1 MNRIYNF
8 SAGPAMMPVEVLE
21 EAAKEMLNYKGCG
34 SSVMELSHRS
44 AEYKEIHEEAKN
56 LLKELMNLDDKHEIL
71 FLQGG
76 ASSQFYMLPMNILN
90 KEDRA
95 SYLITGSWAKKAYKE
110 AKYFGQIDI
119 LTSSEDDNFTY
130 IPEINENNI
139 AKESKYLYLC
149 TNNTIYGTRID
160 PKTIKNLKSNIVVD
174 MSSNILSEEY
184 DMNQFKIAFAGAQK
198 NLGPSGLTVVVVEKD
213 FIEENK
219 KDLPSMLNYTTH
231 LEKNSMYNTPPCYS
245 IYMCGLVAKWMK
257 NMGGVKKL
265 EELNREKAKLLYD
278 FIDNSNLYKNNIKKE
293 DRSLMNVV
301 FVTGDEELDKEFVK
315 EAKAANIVNIKGHRS
330 VGGMRAS
337 IYNAMPIEAVEYLI
351 NFMKDFE
358 IQHK

>member
-1 MNRIYNF
+1 MNRVYNF

-110 AKYFGQIDI
+110 ANYFGQIYI
-119 LTSSEDDNFTY
+119 LASSEDDNFTY
-130 IPEINENNI
+130 IPEIKENNI

-160 PKTIKNLKSNIVVD
+160 PKTIKNLKSNIVAD

-231 LEKNSMYNTPPCYS
+231 LEKDSMYNTPPCYS

-257 NMGGVKKL
+257 NIGGVKKL

-293 DRSLMNVV
+293 DRSLMNIV

>member
-1 MNRIYNF
+1 MNRVYNF

-110 AKYFGQIDI
+110 ANYFGQIDI
-119 LTSSEDDNFTY
+119 LASSEDDNFTY

-160 PKTIKNLKSNIVVD
+160 PKTIKNLKSNIVAD

-231 LEKNSMYNTPPCYS
+231 LEKDSMYNTPPCYS
-245 IYMCGLVAKWMK
+245 IYMCGLVAKWVK
-257 NMGGVKKL
+257 NIGGVKKL

-293 DRSLMNVV
+293 DRSLMNIV
-301 FVTGDEELDKEFVK
+301 FVTGNEELDKEFVK

>member
-1 MNRIYNF
+1 MNRVYNF

-44 AEYKEIHEEAKN
+44 AEYKEIHEESKN

-119 LTSSEDDNFTY
+119 LASSEDDNFTY
-130 IPEINENNI
+130 IPEIKENNI

-160 PKTIKNLKSNIVVD
+160 PKTIKNLKSNIVAD

-231 LEKNSMYNTPPCYS
+231 LEKDSMYNTPPCYS

-257 NMGGVKKL
+257 NIGGVKKL

-293 DRSLMNVV
+293 YRSLMNIV
-301 FVTGDEELDKEFVK
+301 FVTGNEELDKEFVK

>member
-1 MNRIYNF
+1 MNRVYNF

-21 EAAKEMLNYKGCG
+21 EAKKEMLNYKGCG

-119 LTSSEDDNFTY
+119 LASSEDDNFTY
-130 IPEINENNI
+130 IPEIKENNI
-139 AKESKYLYLC
+139 TKESKYLYLC

-160 PKTIKNLKSNIVVD
+160 PKTIKNLKSNIVAD

-231 LEKNSMYNTPPCYS
+231 LEKDSMYNTPPCYS

-257 NMGGVKKL
+257 NIGGVKKL

-278 FIDNSNLYKNNIKKE
+278 FIDNSKLYKNNIKKE
-293 DRSLMNVV
+293 DRSLMNIV

-358 IQHK
+358 IQNK

>member
-1 MNRIYNF
+1 
-8 SAGPAMMPVEVLE
+8 
-21 EAAKEMLNYKGCG
+21 
-34 SSVMELSHRS
+34 
-44 AEYKEIHEEAKN
+44 
-56 LLKELMNLDDKHEIL
+56 
-71 FLQGG
+71 
-76 ASSQFYMLPMNILN
+76 
-90 KEDRA
+90 
-95 SYLITGSWAKKAYKE
+95 
-110 AKYFGQIDI
+110 
-119 LTSSEDDNFTY
+119 
-130 IPEINENNI
+130 
-139 AKESKYLYLC
+139 
-149 TNNTIYGTRID
+149 
-160 PKTIKNLKSNIVVD
+160 
-174 MSSNILSEEY
+174 
-184 DMNQFKIAFAGAQK
+184 
-198 NLGPSGLTVVVVEKD
+198 
-213 FIEENK
+213 
-219 KDLPSMLNYTTH
+219 MLNYTTH
-231 LEKNSMYNTPPCYS
+231 LEKDSMYNTPPCYS

-301 FVTGDEELDKEFVK
+301 FVTGDEDLDKEFVK

>member
-8 SAGPAMMPVEVLE
+8 SAGPAVMPVEVLE
-21 EAAKEMLNYKGCG
+21 EASKEMLNYKGCG

-76 ASSQFYMLPMNILN
+76 ASSQFFMVPMNILN
-90 KEDRA
+90 PNDKA

-110 AKYFGQIDI
+110 AKHFGQIDI
-119 LTSSEDDNFTY
+119 LASSEDKDFTY
-130 IPEINENNI
+130 VPEINEADI
-139 AKESKYLYLC
+139 APESKYLYLC
-149 TNNTIYGTRID
+149 TNNTIYGTKIN
-160 PKTIKNLKSNIVVD
+160 PKNIAKLNTNIVAD

-198 NLGPSGLTVVVVEKD
+198 NLGPSGLTVVVVDKQ
-213 FIEENK
+213 FIEENN
-219 KDLPSMLNYTTH
+219 KDLPSMLNYKTH
-231 LEKNSMYNTPPCYS
+231 LDKDSMYNTPPCYS
-245 IYMCGLVAKWMK
+245 IYMSGLVAKWMK
-257 NMGGVKKL
+257 KMGGVKEIEK
-265 EELNREKAKLLYD
+265 LNRKKAKLLYD
-278 FIDNSNLYKNNIKKE
+278 FIDNSKLYKNNIAEE

-301 FVTGDEELDKEFVK
+301 FVTGDKELDQEFVDQ
-315 EAKAANIVNIKGHRS
+315 AKKANIANIKGHRS

-337 IYNAMPIEAVEYLI
+337 IYNAMPIESVEYLI
-351 NFMKDFE
+351 EFMKDFE
-358 IQHK
+358 VKHK

>member
-1 MNRIYNF
+1 MNRVYNF

-21 EAAKEMLNYKGCG
+21 EAKKEMLNYKGCG

-119 LTSSEDDNFTY
+119 LASSEDDNFTY

-160 PKTIKNLKSNIVVD
+160 PKTIKNLKSNIVAD

-231 LEKNSMYNTPPCYS
+231 LEKDSMYNTPPCYS

-301 FVTGDEELDKEFVK
+301 FVTGDEDLDKEFVK